1 MNKRDIII
9 QVSQQTGLSQANVH
23 SALES
28 IIQVIKD
35 SISKGEKITIRHFG
49 TFQIKEFKGKNA
61 WDPWG
66 KVYKSTPPKKVIKF
80 KSTMP
85 QNLKKV

>member
-35 SISKGEKITIRHFG
+35 SISKGEK
-49 TFQIKEFKGKNA
+49 NY
-61 WDPWG
+61 DPPFWNVSD
-66 KVYKSTPPKKVIKF
+66 KRI
-80 KSTMP
+80 
-85 QNLKKV
+85 